1 MLRPALAV
9 VALALALPAGASA
22 QYEVTRPIL
31 FASCFGA
38 GCPSP
43 PYVAEPPY
51 NYPSQLGVAG
61 AGNYLTGV
69 RVTLSNIAHGNSQDL
84 DTLLVG
90 PGGQKAIV
98 ESDIGGSAIAD
109 TWTFDDFAASEAPRV
124 ASSGTWKPT
133 NWDEP
138 SADTF
143 PPAFTSARNPPA
155 PPYPPTLAGFFGTNP
170 NGEWRLYTVDDDPL
184 LYGTIGNGWRLD
196 LETGPGNPALIA
208 AASDAPSAAT
218 YPAQLPVSGLSGEIA
233 DVDVNLT
240 GLSHAHPDDLDV
252 VLVSPQGQKVMLTSD
267 AGGAVPAVNA
277 VWRFDDAAPAAMP
290 DAGAA
295 PTARYRPADYE
306 PGESLPAPAPGAPY
320 AGSLRAFEGA
330 DPNGTWR
337 LYVADDRSGDPVS
350 IARGFGLTIKT
361 RPVTP
366 PAPAATG
373 TEGGAGGAPASGGSG
388 GAPASGGA
396 GAGTTPLAP
405 ASVSGLALK
414 PRAFRVRGR
423 RAGTTIG
430 FRLSRAASVTFTVER
445 ADSGR
450 RSGRRCVKNR
460 RSGRRCTVWT
470 KLKSTFARKGKAG
483 TNRLRWD
490 GKLGGRALSP
500 GSYRLV
506 ATPAGGRAVRGA
518 FRVTS

>member
-267 AGGAVPAVNA
+267 AGGAVPGGQRRLALRRRGA
-277 VWRFDDAAPAAMP
+277 RGDARRRRRAH
-290 DAGAA
+290 
-295 PTARYRPADYE
+295 R
-306 PGESLPAPAPGAPY
+306 SLPP
-320 AGSLRAFEGA
+320 R
-330 DPNGTWR
+330 R
-337 LYVADDRSGDPVS
+337 LRSGRVA
-350 IARGFGLTIKT
+350 ARS
-361 RPVTP
+361 
-366 PAPAATG
+366 
-373 TEGGAGGAPASGGSG
+373 GAGRAVCR
-388 GAPASGGA
+388 
-396 GAGTTPLAP
+396 LAE
-405 ASVSGLALK
+405 GLRGRGPERNVAAL
-414 PRAFRVRGR
+414 RGR
-423 RAGTTIG
+423 RPQRRSRIDRP
-430 FRLSRAASVTFTVER
+430 RLRVDDQDAPGDAARSGCDR
-445 ADSGR
+445 HRGR
-450 RSGRRCVKNR
+450 RRRR
-460 RSGRRCTVWT
+460 T
-470 KLKSTFARKGKAG
+470 LE
-483 TNRLRWD
+483 RW
-490 GKLGGRALSP
+490 
-500 GSYRLV
+500 
-506 ATPAGGRAVRGA
+506 
-518 FRVTS
+518 